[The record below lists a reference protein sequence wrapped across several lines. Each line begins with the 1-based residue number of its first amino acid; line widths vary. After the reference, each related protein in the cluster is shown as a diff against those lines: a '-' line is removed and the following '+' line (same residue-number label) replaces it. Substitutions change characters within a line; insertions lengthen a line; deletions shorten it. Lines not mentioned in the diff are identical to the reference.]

1 MYDNLF
7 FILGKTKRYRYLYVP
22 CRQAQSSK
30 VPKVAL
36 LYIHTPSK
44 FYQITKKVT
53 KVIQKDRKR
62 ENFCLFDLTFFVQN
76 VIFQRFRICGF
87 RQQQVID
94 PSSESLHRKKN
105 HIFASSTNT
114 IFIFNWKKISFQCLG
129 QSLSN
134 NYWKKLAEFND
145 VDAFFL
151 NRR

>member
-1 MYDNLF
+1 MIISFSYQVKLKG
-7 FILGKTKRYRYLYVP
+7 IGTYMCHAGKH
-22 CRQAQSSK
+22 K
-30 VPKVAL
+30 VPKSQRWRCCTYTKQVL
-36 LYIHTPSK
+36 PNNKESNKSYIE
-44 FYQITKKVT
+44 
-53 KVIQKDRKR
+53 RKR

-94 PSSESLHRKKN
+94 PSSESLHRKKSN

-114 IFIFNWKKISFQCLG
+114 IFIFNWKKISFQCSG